1 MRVAEQVRVQVRAG
15 SALRARTTSLGWA
28 RNPWVW
34 VTVVIGGLIL
44 LLSVAGLTNRL
55 DPDEGAFLAIA
66 QEVLHGRV
74 PYRDAFD
81 QKSPAIY
88 YLVASVLALGG
99 WLGPLQ
105 QVLAMRGVAL
115 LADFIAAVG
124 LFCLGRRWWRTEV
137 GILAALLWLVGL
149 ALYGGDQF
157 FTEPFATSLT
167 IWAVVTAAWR
177 PGIRGALLA
186 GFLLA
191 LGALFKQTA
200 VLALPGV
207 AFVLCTRNQGGG
219 RWEWCPPRSALAAVG
234 AVLVGFVAPWFAV
247 GAAFAAAGAFRPM
260 LDQVIVSNLT
270 RYPADPLRV
279 LLTLIAV
286 GLNRYLLV
294 WVVAAVVAFVG
305 LGRSLL
311 PRGGRGSVPS
321 VGALVAGGL
330 AALNLV
336 PFKSH
341 AYPHYWLQVL
351 PWAVLL
357 AAVGLLAGLE
367 LLRPAPEAN
376 SANAGSG
383 VTGARVLPLVLV
395 GIVILSSG
403 RVYPSLQIR
412 TNGTGLQAQVDGGQW
427 IAGSTTPGARV
438 LVAPDEP
445 EFYYLSGR
453 MAVTSYVYLLPINI
467 SDALVA
473 QVTDDILAVRF
484 DAIVWAGG
492 PPDRSL
498 APVYRALLQRY
509 YPAGSEPAL
518 GLQMYLPNTA
528 ALAPGVANAL
538 PQPPWR
544 TPAPPALAAFC
555 LPGCA
560 PQPPVGGL
568 YFV

>member
-1 MRVAEQVRVQVRAG
+1 MRVAEQVRAQVRVG
-15 SALRARTTSLGWA
+15 SALRARMRRLGWL

-34 VTVVIGGLIL
+34 LTVVIGGLIL

-66 QEVLHGRV
+66 QEILHGRV

-99 WLGPLQ
+99 GLGPLQ

-115 LADFIAAVG
+115 LTDFIAAVG
-124 LFCLGRRWWRTEV
+124 LFLLGRRWWRTEV
-137 GILAALLWLVGL
+137 GILAALLWLMGL

-167 IWAVVTAAWR
+167 IWAVVAAASR

-191 LGALFKQTA
+191 LGTLFKQTA

-207 AFVLCTRNQGGG
+207 AFVLCTQNQGGG
-219 RWEWCPPRSALAAVG
+219 RWGWCPPRSALAAVG
-234 AVLVGFVAPWFAV
+234 AILVGFVAPWFAV
-247 GAAFAAAGAFRPM
+247 GAAFATAGAFGPM
-260 LDQVIVSNLT
+260 LDQVLVSNLT

-351 PWAVLL
+351 PWAALL
-357 AAVGLLAGLE
+357 AAMGLLVGLE
-367 LLRPAPEAN
+367 LLRPAPEGSLAD
-376 SANAGSG
+376 AGYG
-383 VTGARVLPLVLV
+383 VTAARVLPLVLV
-395 GIVILSSG
+395 GMVILSSG

-412 TNGTGLQAQVDGGQW
+412 TNGTGLQAQVNGGRW
-427 IAGSTTPGARV
+427 IAASTPPGARV
-438 LVAPDEP
+438 LVAPAQP

-473 QVTDDILAVRF
+473 QVTDDVLAVHF

-498 APVYRALLQRY
+498 APVYQALLLRY
-509 YPAGSEPAL
+509 HPTGSDPEL
-518 GLQMYLPNTA
+518 GLQMYVPNTA
-528 ALAPGVANAL
+528 SLVPAAAHAP
-538 PQPPWR
+538 PQPPR
-544 TPAPPALAAFC
+544 RLPHAPSDTAFC
-555 LPGCA
+555 PPGFALPR
-560 PQPPVGGL
+560 VSRL
-568 YFV
+568 NFV

>member
-1 MRVAEQVRVQVRAG
+1 MRVAEQLRAG
-15 SALRARTTSLGWA
+15 SASRVRTTSLGWA

-34 VTVVIGGLIL
+34 LTVVIGGLIL

-66 QEVLHGRV
+66 QEILHGRV

-99 WLGPLQ
+99 GLGPLQ

-115 LADFIAAVG
+115 LADFMAAVG
-124 LFCLGRRWWRTEV
+124 LFLLGRRWWRTEV

-167 IWAVVTAAWR
+167 IWAVVTAASR

-191 LGALFKQTA
+191 LGTLFKQTA

-207 AFVLCTRNQGGG
+207 ALVLCTRNQGDG
-219 RWEWCPPRSALAAVG
+219 RWGWAPPRYALAAVG
-234 AVLVGFVAPWFAV
+234 AALVGFVAPWLAV
-247 GAAFAAAGAFRPM
+247 GAAFAAAGAFGPM

-311 PRGGRGSVPS
+311 PRGASGSVPS

-330 AALNLV
+330 AVLNIV

-351 PWAVLL
+351 PWAALL
-357 AAVGLLAGLE
+357 AAMGLLAGLE
-367 LLRPAPEAN
+367 LLRPAPEGSPAD
-376 SANAGSG
+376 AGYG
-383 VTGARVLPLVLV
+383 VTAARVLPLVLV
-395 GIVILSSG
+395 GMVILSSG
-403 RVYPSLQIR
+403 RVYPTLQIR
-412 TNGTGLQAQVDGGQW
+412 TNGAGLQAQVNGGRW
-427 IAGSTTPGARV
+427 IAASTPPGARM
-438 LVAPDEP
+438 LVVPDEP
-445 EFYYLSGR
+445 EYYYLSGR
-453 MAVTSYVYLLPINI
+453 MAVTSFVYLLPINI
-467 SDALVA
+467 SDSLVA
-473 QVTDDILAVRF
+473 QVTDDVLAIRF

-498 APVYRALLQRY
+498 APVYRALLLRY
-509 YPAGSEPAL
+509 HPASNDPEL

-528 ALAPGVANAL
+528 SFVPAAAYAP
-538 PQPPWR
+538 PQPARRRPD
-544 TPAPPALAAFC
+544 APSDAAFC
-555 LPGCA
+555 PPGFA
-560 PQPPVGGL
+560 PPPRVSRL
-568 YFV
+568 NYV